1 MDAKLKAKAMTND
14 QLDGV
19 AGGSVVRGEG
29 VWKRDNESRFGIVTL
44 GEVNDDEAYR
54 DLDDFFNSKYHKGT
68 NKEQSTLRECE

>member
-19 AGGSVVRGEG
+19 AGGSIVRGEG
-29 VWKRDNESRFGIVTL
+29 VWKRDDESRYGIVTW
-44 GEVNDDEAYR
+44 GEVNNDEAYR
-54 DLDDFFNSKYHKGT
+54 DLDDLFNSKYHKGT